1 MRKTRWFFGVA
12 AILVTSWV
20 IGSWSMWERVSSDF
34 IKEDEPYGPGDFRIR
49 GDNTLS
55 LKLTKPEITFKPR
68 EERSTLQ
75 KAEPSEPWMGDVN
88 ERANRRT
95 VRLLSGSISNGAD
108 RLFEE
113 PAQQADWWLSRD
125 WNTLYLATGWMDYHL
140 SPPPGERYTPQITQL
155 FKSNDQGESWEKMRW
170 PEEQNISA
178 LRFIDAERGYLIGW
192 GPHIWRTNDG
202 GDNWQE
208 IPVPETSRDPGNERQ
223 RFDLVALGEDNVLR
237 MAFHDQVRGESVMY
251 TLPWGEDEPGFELA
265 LGHYRVMDIAATD
278 QSETYILARRGRPH
292 GFMPKDKLPDHPSSV
307 WHWNGD
313 ELTELHEF
321 DSDLVGYALYITP
334 DEGLLFDG
342 VNQGSLLGSDVTAV
356 SYDGGGSW
364 RMEDEGR
371 NAQGGYYDTRTG
383 ERWRVVG
390 YSLYRR
396 EIP

>member
-1 MRKTRWFFGVA
+1 
-12 AILVTSWV
+12 
-20 IGSWSMWERVSSDF
+20 
-34 IKEDEPYGPGDFRIR
+34 
-49 GDNTLS
+49 
-55 LKLTKPEITFKPR
+55 
-68 EERSTLQ
+68 
-75 KAEPSEPWMGDVN
+75 
-88 ERANRRT
+88 
-95 VRLLSGSISNGAD
+95 
-108 RLFEE
+108 
-113 PAQQADWWLSRD
+113 
-125 WNTLYLATGWMDYHL
+125 
-140 SPPPGERYTPQITQL
+140 
-155 FKSNDQGESWEKMRW
+155 MRW

-202 GDNWQE
+202 GDTWQE

-237 MAFHDQVRGESVMY
+237 MAFHDQVRDESVMY

-278 QSETYILARRGRPH
+278 QSETYILARWGRPH

-364 RMEDEGR
+364 RMEDEGP
-371 NAQGGYYDTRTG
+371 NAQGGYYNTRTG